1 MYKATNVYG
10 NKILYFLVV
19 SPLITFV
26 PENQNYNRR
35 DNVTLSCSA
44 LGGPVLFYR
53 WQANASYLV
62 GENSSTL
69 MLSNVDASDGGD
81 YTCVVFNSAGNTSAT
96 TSVFIM
102 PYFTVQ
108 PDDAGSAN
116 GSSISLTCQ
125 AEAFPSPSYEWILV
139 GGSIRSGLSVGSE
152 VLVVDPL
159 LFGDEGDYVCNV
171 TSAETVIS
179 SNTVTLSGKSVFVR
193 INLDENNPFD

>member
-1 MYKATNVYG
+1 M
-10 NKILYFLVV
+10 
-19 SPLITFV
+19 
-26 PENQNYNRR
+26 
-35 DNVTLSCSA
+35 TLSCSA
-44 LGGPVLFYR
+44 LGGPDLFYR

-116 GSSISLTCQ
+116 GSGIILTCQ
-125 AEAFPSPSYEWILV
+125 AEAFPSPSYEWIQV
-139 GGSIRSGLSVGSE
+139 GGSIRSDLSVDSE
-152 VLVVDPL
+152 VLVFNTL

-179 SNTVTLSGKSVFVR
+179 SKTVTLSGKSVFVVHF
-193 INLDENNPFD
+193 NAMKSQCKGNHYSSLWCLF